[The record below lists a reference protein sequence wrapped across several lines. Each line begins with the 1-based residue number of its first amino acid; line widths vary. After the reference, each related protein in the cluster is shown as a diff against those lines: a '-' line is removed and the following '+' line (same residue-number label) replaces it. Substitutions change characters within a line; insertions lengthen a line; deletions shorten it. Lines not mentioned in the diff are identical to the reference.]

1 LRAALARRAEE
12 LGLAISLSGIGS
24 VLGIAFAADVTRH
37 EDNPSALGIASLF
50 HLACANEGVLIGP
63 GGILTVSTVH
73 DESAINFGI
82 EGLCTALQRIA
93 ELTGSL

>member
-1 LRAALARRAEE
+1 
-12 LGLAISLSGIGS
+12 
-24 VLGIAFAADVTRH
+24 
-37 EDNPSALGIASLF
+37 
-50 HLACANEGVLIGP
+50 
-63 GGILTVSTVH
+63 VSTVH